1 VLQDVLVAGWSRGL
15 LLAVYWSRALLYLF
29 LSEHWEPFH
38 TRLREWGGL
47 AGQMLR
53 RPRARARRV
62 AEGANRAG
70 GGGGRSGKPLGT
82 SRRRG
87 GGRRLLCA
95 RTRARPGQAGG
106 TRTVFATLRHILP
119 HVAHPPTRPARLSH
133 WRARGAEGAS
143 ANEAARAGERR
154 ARRRRRRARPLINRP
169 RACPGPAGAP
179 PALPADARTPHGSA
193 LDGRFGGQGDRRA
206 RGGSG
211 GRGGGRG
218 GGGGAPA
225 GVPIG
230 EDGDASRS
238 AADRAPLTDP
248 SDDRSPDG
256 HQSSTRM
263 GLSGAERRRRRDAA

>member
-1 VLQDVLVAGWSRGL
+1 V
-15 LLAVYWSRALLYLF
+15 
-29 LSEHWEPFH
+29 
-38 TRLREWGGL
+38 GGL
-47 AGQMLR
+47 SGANVAATARARPARRRGRQPRRGGRGAVGEAARHLPAARWRPATPLRAHTGAARAGGGDAHSFCNTSSHSTTR
-53 RPRARARRV
+53 RAPTHTSCSAFALARARRRGRFS
-62 AEGANRAG
+62 ERG
-70 GGGGRSGKPLGT
+70 GSGGR
-82 SRRRG
+82 
-87 GGRRLLCA
+87 A
-95 RTRARPGQAGG
+95 AGE
-106 TRTVFATLRHILP
+106 A
-119 HVAHPPTRPARLSH
+119 A
-133 WRARGAEGAS
+133 
-143 ANEAARAGERR
+143 EAARPAVDQPPAGV
-154 ARRRRRRARPLINRP
+154 
-169 RACPGPAGAP
+169 PGPAGAP